1 MRKKAILLSAFC
13 LLFVYAE
20 GQRAILLKI
29 KYLPDRTYESTVSMT
44 SNIEM
49 NIENLSKED
58 SDKLKEKGLTMPIIA
73 TTSTLSDLSV
83 ITGKV
88 NDRSVFPMIFKY
100 NNVTNKVTLSG
111 KEMPTEQS
119 PLIGRAI
126 YGTATEAGEMH
137 LDSISG
143 ALRDTSLR
151 AELVNVFN
159 NLTSELKLP
168 EKTVKVGDTLFL
180 EIPFNMPIGGVDTKF
195 TVKAT
200 YRLVSIKKGMANF
213 DIDQH
218 VQFKMNNAN
227 TASAFIGNGSG
238 SGKMVYSIKE
248 NFFKSIDRDIS
259 FDYQMKYKGKTM
271 KGEAKINSSY
281 FFSVK

>member
-1 MRKKAILLSAFC
+1 
-13 LLFVYAE
+13 
-20 GQRAILLKI
+20 
-29 KYLPDRTYESTVSMT
+29 MT

-58 SDKLKEKGLTMPIIA
+58 SDKLIKKGITMPMIA
-73 TTSTLSDLSV
+73 TTSTLSDLSI

-88 NDRSVFPMIFKY
+88 NDNNLFPIIFKY

-111 KEMPTEQS
+111 KEVPTEPS
-119 PLIGRAI
+119 PLIGHAM
-126 YGTATEAGEMH
+126 YGKITQTGDMH

-143 ALRDTSLR
+143 VLRDTSLR

-168 EKTVKVGDTLFL
+168 EKKVKVGDTLFL
-180 EIPFNMPIGGVDTKF
+180 EIPYSMPIGGVNTKF
-195 TVKAT
+195 IIKAI
-200 YRLVSIKKGMANF
+200 YGLVSIKKGLANF
-213 DIDQH
+213 DIDQSM
-218 VQFKMNNAN
+218 QFNMNKADT
-227 TASAFIGNGSG
+227 TASYIGNGRG

-248 NFFKSIDRDIS
+248 GFFKSIDRDILI
-259 FDYQMKYKGKTM
+259 DYQIKYKGKTI

-281 FFSVK
+281 FFSVKDK

>member
-1 MRKKAILLSAFC
+1 MRRNVALICAFC
-13 LLFVYAE
+13 LFFICAE
-20 GQRAILLKI
+20 GQRPILFKI
-29 KYLPDRTYESTVSMT
+29 KYLPNRTYESTVSMT

-49 NIENLSKED
+49 NIDLNKEET
-58 SDKLKEKGLTMPIIA
+58 DKLKEKGITMPMMA
-73 TTSTLSDLSV
+73 STSTISDLSIV
-83 ITGKV
+83 TGKV
-88 NDRSVFPMIFKY
+88 NDNGVFPIIFKY

-111 KEMPTEQS
+111 KEVPAEQS
-119 PLIGRAI
+119 PLIGHAM
-126 YGTATEAGEMH
+126 YGTATEAGDMQ

-143 ALRDTSLR
+143 ALKDTSLR

-180 EIPFNMPIGGVDTKF
+180 EIPFNMPIGGIDTKF
-195 TVKAT
+195 IVKAT
-200 YRLVSIKKGMANF
+200 YRLVSIRKGIANF

-218 VQFKMNNAN
+218 VQFNMNSAD
-227 TASAFIGNGSG
+227 TTSAFIGNGSG
-238 SGKMVYSIKE
+238 SGKMAYSIKE
-248 NFFKSIDRDIS
+248 SFFKSIDRDIS

-281 FFSVK
+281 FFGVK